1 MSYGGASFSIRRRRD
16 SPVRRLTPL
25 IIAVLLCR
33 AAFGIGVAM
42 RTPAWEAQDEP
53 FHFAYAAQ
61 IARQGTL
68 PDSNNPMHI
77 HPPAY
82 HALVAAFMWLS
93 GSTQTPLAPPDHNWY
108 FYEGN
113 GGINFALPARTLE
126 QRSTERDLIAA
137 RLFTAILAIV
147 GVAVV
152 WRTARRAGLKAPFA
166 LIGTLFFACH
176 PQALFSS
183 STLSN
188 DAAALLIGAL
198 IIWSVVA
205 AMQRRSARLAL
216 LGLGLSGVGNLFKL
230 NILPLTIA
238 ACLALALCLSWRRAV
253 GYALISAAMLGL
265 GTLIIR
271 ETGILLPFA
280 AEVGGRA
287 APLAL
292 WERLQSDLGGV
303 LFREALQ
310 HGALS
315 AFGVFGWGTVR
326 LPLWTVGALWL
337 GALIGTIGIARLW
350 RVRLLWALI
359 SACGALV
366 IAAAALSLLYYNPQ
380 LLNSR
385 YLLPSLAA
393 WAILL
398 ALGWSALSK
407 IGRYAGT
414 GTVCGMVALSAWL
427 GWGGLAAVYAP
438 PIQFV
443 AVPEGQSI
451 ALMPE
456 ISLRSYEVL
465 SPSVRGGESLEVAL
479 IWAAD
484 GDISENYTLRLA
496 FVGADGNIYGWLY
509 TFHGAGRYPTGVW
522 RAGTAF
528 REVYRVPIRS
538 DVPVPSAGYLQV
550 MLVELEHA
558 ILLDSIPISVR

>member
-1 MSYGGASFSIRRRRD
+1 MRR
-16 SPVRRLTPL
+16 PTLL

-33 AAFGIGVAM
+33 AAFGIGVAV

-82 HALVAAFMWLS
+82 YALVAAFMWLS
-93 GSTQTPLAPPDHNWY
+93 GGAQTPLAPPDHNWY

-113 GGINFALPARTLE
+113 GGINFALPARTPD

-137 RLFTAILAIV
+137 RLFTALLTLV

-152 WRTARRAGLKAPFA
+152 WRTARRAGLNAPLA
-166 LIGTLFFACH
+166 LVGTLFFACH

-205 AMQRRSARLAL
+205 AVQRRSARFAL
-216 LGLGLSGVGNLFKL
+216 LALGLSGVGNLFKL
-230 NILPLTIA
+230 NILPLAIA
-238 ACLALALCLSWRRAV
+238 ACLALALCLSWRRAI
-253 GYALISAAMLGL
+253 GYALIGGAVLGL
-265 GTLIIR
+265 ITLSLR

-287 APLAL
+287 APFAL
-292 WERLQSDLGGV
+292 WERLQSELGGI
-303 LFREALQ
+303 LLREALQ

-315 AFGVFGWGTVR
+315 AFGVFGWGTVK
-326 LPLWTVGALWL
+326 LPLWVIGALWL
-337 GALIGTIGIARLW
+337 GALIGVIGVARVW
-350 RVRLLWALI
+350 RVQPLWTLI

-366 IAAAALSLLYYNPQ
+366 IAATALSLLYYNPQ

-398 ALGWSALSK
+398 ALGWKALGK
-407 IGRYAGT
+407 IGRYAGI

-427 GWGGLAAVYAP
+427 SWGGLAAIYAP

-443 AVPEGQSI
+443 TLPETQSI
-451 ALMPE
+451 PLTPE
-456 ISLRSYEVL
+456 ISLHSYEVL
-465 SPSVRGGESLEVAL
+465 SPSVQGGESLEVAL
-479 IWAAD
+479 TWAAE
-484 GDISENYTLRLA
+484 GSISENYTLRLA
-496 FVGADGNIYGWLY
+496 FIGADGNIYGWLY
-509 TFHGAGRYPTGVW
+509 TFHGMGRYPTGVW
-522 RAGTAF
+522 RPGTAF
-528 REVYRVPIRS
+528 REVYRVPIRH
-538 DVPVPSAGYLQV
+538 DVPVPSVGYLQV
-550 MLVELEHA
+550 MLVELERA
-558 ILLDSIPISVR
+558 VLLDSKPISVR